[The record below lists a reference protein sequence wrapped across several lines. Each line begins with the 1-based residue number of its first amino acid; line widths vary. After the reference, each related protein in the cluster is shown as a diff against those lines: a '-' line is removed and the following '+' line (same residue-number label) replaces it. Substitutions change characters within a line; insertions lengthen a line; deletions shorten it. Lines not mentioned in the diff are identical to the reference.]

1 VRAGNASRPK
11 ASDIATGP
19 AYHAHRLAARRELAE
34 KAGNMPSAEPF
45 DRGLRRRRHAGAD
58 LADADFLHRAMADEV
73 LARVAGVARD
83 FATVLDLGGPRPVW
97 PGAVRV
103 ALSPPATVVA
113 DEDRLPFADDV
124 FDLVVA
130 VGGLASVSDLPG
142 ALAQIRR
149 VLRPD
154 GFFAAAFVGGM
165 TLAELRADLL
175 DAEVSTTG
183 RAAARTAP
191 MVEAQAAAGLL
202 QRAGFAMPVADVDRL
217 TVRYAGLGGLLADL
231 TAMGAR
237 SPLAARVPLRR
248 DVLAAAAARFAARA
262 DADGKT
268 AVSVDVLHL
277 AGWAPAPGQPVPL
290 QPGSGKTSLATA
302 LGSRI

>member
-1 VRAGNASRPK
+1 MAN
-11 ASDIATGP
+11 
-19 AYHAHRLAARRELAE
+19 
-34 KAGNMPSAEPF
+34 AEPF
-45 DRGLRRRRHAGAD
+45 DRALRRRRHAATD
-58 LADADFLHRAMADEV
+58 LAEADFLHQAMADEV
-73 LARVAGVARD
+73 LARIAGVARD

-103 ALSPPATVVA
+103 ALAPPATVVA
-113 DEDRLPFADDV
+113 DEDRLPFADGG
-124 FDLVVA
+124 FDLVVS

-175 DAEVSTTG
+175 EAEVATTG

-217 TVRYAGLGGLLADL
+217 TVRYRGLAGLVADL

-237 SPLAARVPLRR
+237 SPLAGRVPLRR

-262 DADGKT
+262 DKDGKT
-268 AVSVDVLHL
+268 AVSVDVLYL

-290 QPGSGKTSLATA
+290 APGSGRTSLATA
-302 LGSRI
+302 LGSRV